1 MANAKQTASDVD
13 VSAASSATDAE
24 RRRTVH
30 TPGDGHIWVMV
41 LGDLIIFGAYFVIFM
56 VYRAMKPQEFL
67 ASQEHLNI
75 DVGVLNTLVL
85 LASSGFIARGVQAAR
100 ADDHAHAL
108 RLTYLGGLCG
118 VAFIVI
124 KACEW
129 STKIAQGYTIS
140 SNEFFMFY
148 YMLTGVHLF
157 HVSLGLLIL
166 GVVVRELRNP
176 RHRRMFMV
184 ECGATYWHMV
194 DLLWIVI
201 FALFYVMR

>member
-1 MANAKQTASDVD
+1 MANAKQTASDFD
-13 VSAASSATDAE
+13 ASAASSVTDAE

-30 TPGDGHIWVMV
+30 TPGDGHMWVMV
-41 LGDLIIFGAYFVIFM
+41 LGDLIIFGAYFMIFI

-67 ASQEHLNI
+67 ASQEHLSTNI
-75 DVGVLNTLVL
+75 GVLNTLVL
-85 LASSGFIARGVQAAR
+85 LASSWFIARSVQAAR
-100 ADDHAHAL
+100 AGDHFHAL

-118 VAFIVI
+118 VAFIMI

-140 SNEFFMFY
+140 SSEFFMFY

-166 GVVVRELRNP
+166 GVTVRELRNP
-176 RHRRMFMV
+176 RRRRMFMV
-184 ECGATYWHMV
+184 ESGATYWHMV
-194 DLLWIVI
+194 DLLWIII

>member
-1 MANAKQTASDVD
+1 MANAKQTASEFD
-13 VSAASSATDAE
+13 ASVTSSVTDAE
-24 RRRTVH
+24 HRRTAH
-30 TPGDGHIWVMV
+30 TPGDGHMWVMV
-41 LGDLIIFGAYFVIFM
+41 LGDLIIFGAYFIIFM
-56 VYRAMKPQEFL
+56 VYRAMKPQAFL
-67 ASQEHLNI
+67 VSQEHLNTNI
-75 DVGVLNTLVL
+75 GVLNTLVL
-85 LASSGFIARGVQAAR
+85 LASSWFIARSVQAAR
-100 ADDHAHAL
+100 VDNHADAL

-166 GVVVRELRNP
+166 GVMVRELRNP
-176 RHRRMFMV
+176 RRRRIFMV
-184 ECGATYWHMV
+184 ESGATYWHMV